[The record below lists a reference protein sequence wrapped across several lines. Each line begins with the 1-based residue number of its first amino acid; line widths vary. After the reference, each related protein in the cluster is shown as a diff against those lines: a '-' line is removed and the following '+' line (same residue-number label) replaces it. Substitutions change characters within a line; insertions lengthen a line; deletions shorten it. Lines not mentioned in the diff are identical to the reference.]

1 MVEPVVRGEPAE
13 ELGHPGPRA
22 DAPADLGGVVE
33 HRAPGHPTHELE
45 HVPETPADALGGL
58 APEHLREADAGMRE
72 GSRQVL
78 PPDGDAPH
86 PEVRLAEVDLA
97 LAGEPAELQEALGVA
112 PVALLG
118 HLLAPE
124 PHVAPR
130 GGVGALVAALLPQP
144 GVHLRRGMA
153 LLAPVAEV
161 AVEPRIYVRDMW
173 GEQLAPRS
181 APPRALRGQ
190 VLHPQVLPDGGLRH
204 PGLPRDRGD
213 GLAPPT
219 PSSYILYLAHA
230 DHSYSDLPYGAVCR
244 QATYDWPPRG
254 VVGMPMLISA
264 IFSCRKPK
272 LLVLKSPTRRLS
284 KTRDMPCRHGVAPA
298 RWRAASRTQARSSIA
313 WASSRS
319 PPACSGGTQ
328 TGLTSP
334 ARASRARRFRVAPV
348 VLPGA
353 RVGRAGR
360 PRGGHG
366 LHQRVATRRRPYR
379 HESARPPSHAPWD
392 GRGRPAAR
400 SAISPWSLP
409 PGVRVPGS
417 PSSGAGAHVVVAHGW
432 LSTPRYAR
440 WMAMG
445 TLPSVVAPRRRS
457 AATEPSRLTGGSPL
471 GPDPE

>member
-1 MVEPVVRGEPAE
+1 
-13 ELGHPGPRA
+13 
-22 DAPADLGGVVE
+22 
-33 HRAPGHPTHELE
+33 
-45 HVPETPADALGGL
+45 
-58 APEHLREADAGMRE
+58 MRE

-144 GVHLRRGMA
+144 GARLRRGMA

-219 PSSYILYLAHA
+219 PSSYILYLVHA

-298 RWRAASRTQARSSIA
+298 RWRAASRMQARSPVARSG
-313 WASSRS
+313 SRS
-319 PPACSGGTQ
+319 PPARSGMPQPGRAAQ
-328 TGLTSP
+328 RPP
-334 ARASRARRFRVAPV
+334 ASPV
-348 VLPGA
+348 VPLGA
-353 RVGRAGR
+353 RIPRGR
-360 PRGGHG
+360 PRTRRGTAAGSRPSTRPSLRSRFPRTCTSPRLAVPG
-366 LHQRVATRRRPYR
+366 RRRACRRGSRVAADPEACTMDGCPWGPSRRSWRLALARTVVGGRRSRVTRSLCRRGR
-379 HESARPPSHAPWD
+379 TGWD
-392 GRGRPAAR
+392 GRGAR
-400 SAISPWSLP
+400 SAAGGASATTTSRPGGGEPWTWRGPSASWSTGP
-409 PGVRVPGS
+409 PG
-417 PSSGAGAHVVVAHGW
+417 
-432 LSTPRYAR
+432 
-440 WMAMG
+440 
-445 TLPSVVAPRRRS
+445 
-457 AATEPSRLTGGSPL
+457 
-471 GPDPE
+471 